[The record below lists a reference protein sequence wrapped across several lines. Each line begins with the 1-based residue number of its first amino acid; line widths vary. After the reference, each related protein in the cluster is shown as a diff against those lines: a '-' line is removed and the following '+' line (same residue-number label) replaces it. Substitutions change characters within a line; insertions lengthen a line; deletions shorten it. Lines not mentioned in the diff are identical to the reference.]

1 MGRVSG
7 RAVEMKRICW
17 LIVATLLGA
26 CTPAP
31 QFIDGAGNN
40 VSLSALTGKPLLVN
54 YFAPWCAPCLREMPR
69 LNALAAEGQIAVV
82 AINYD
87 PTTPAELGQLATRYE
102 IKVPLL
108 IANADASLP
117 FPRPGALPTSYLLD
131 SEGKLKQTLVGE
143 LDQQQIEMLRAAAS
157 SLSH

>member
-17 LIVATLLGA
+17 LIVAALLGA

-31 QFIDGAGNN
+31 QFIDGTGNN
-40 VSLSALTGKPLLVN
+40 LSLSALTGKPLLVN
-54 YFAPWCAPCLREMPR
+54 YFAPWCAPCLREMP
-69 LNALAAEGQIAVV
+69 LLATLHQEGRIRVI

-87 PTTPAELGQLATRYE
+87 PASPAELTELARRHA
-102 IKVPLL
+102 IRVPLM
-108 IANADASLP
+108 IPDDDARLP

-131 SEGKLKQTLVGE
+131 ARGTLLETLVGE
-143 LDQQQIEMLRAAAS
+143 LDEQKLVEIKRRVAS
-157 SLSH
+157 AP

>member
-1 MGRVSG
+1 MVRVSG
-7 RAVEMKRICW
+7 KAMEMKRICW

-26 CTPAP
+26 CSPAP
-31 QFIDGAGNN
+31 DFTDGAGKK
-40 VSLSALTGKPLLVN
+40 VSLADLGGKPLLVN

>member
-1 MGRVSG
+1 MVRVSG
-7 RAVEMKRICW
+7 SGKELKRICW
-17 LIVATLLGA
+17 LIVAGLLGA

-31 QFIDGAGNN
+31 EFTDATGQP
-40 VSLSALTGKPLLVN
+40 VSLRHFAGKPLLVN

-69 LNALAAEGQIAVV
+69 LNGLAAEGQIAVV

-87 PTTPAELGQLATRYE
+87 PTTPTELGQLATRYE

-108 IANADASLP
+108 IANAEASLP

-131 SEGKLKQTLVGE
+131 SEGKLNQTLVGE
-143 LDQQQIEMLRAAAS
+143 LDPSKIEMLKSAAS

>member
-1 MGRVSG
+1 MVRVSG
-7 RAVEMKRICW
+7 SGKELKRICW
-17 LIVATLLGA
+17 LIVAGLLGA

-31 QFIDGAGNN
+31 EFTDATGQP
-40 VSLSALTGKPLLVN
+40 VSLSHWVGKPLLVN

-87 PTTPAELGQLATRYE
+87 PTTPTELGQLATRYE

-108 IANADASLP
+108 IANAEASLP

-143 LDQQQIEMLRAAAS
+143 LDPSKIEMIKAAAS

>member
-1 MGRVSG
+1 MVRVSG
-7 RAVEMKRICW
+7 SGGELKRICW
-17 LIVATLLGA
+17 LIVAGLLGA
-26 CTPAP
+26 CTPSPEFTDATGQP
-31 QFIDGAGNN
+31 VG
-40 VSLSALTGKPLLVN
+40 LRHLRGKPLLVN

-87 PTTPAELGQLATRYE
+87 PTTPAELGQLAAQYQ

-108 IANADASLP
+108 IANEGASLP
-117 FPRPGALPTSYLLD
+117 FPRPDALPTSYLLD

-143 LDQQQIEMLRAAAS
+143 LDQPKIEILKTAVS
-157 SLSH
+157 SVSH

>member
-1 MGRVSG
+1 
-7 RAVEMKRICW
+7 MKRICW
-17 LIVATLLGA
+17 LIVAALLGA

-40 VSLSALTGKPLLVN
+40 LSLSALTGKPLLVN

>member
-1 MGRVSG
+1 MVRVSSSG
-7 RAVEMKRICW
+7 KELIRICW
-17 LIVATLLGA
+17 LIVAGLLGA

-31 QFIDGAGNN
+31 EFTDAKGQPI
-40 VSLSALTGKPLLVN
+40 SLSHWVGKPLLVN

-69 LNALAAEGQIAVV
+69 LNALAAEGQLTVV

-87 PTTPAELGQLATRYE
+87 PTTPAKLDRLAAQYH

-108 IANADASLP
+108 IANEDAKLP
-117 FPRPGALPTSYLLD
+117 FPRPSGLPTSYLFD
-131 SEGKLKQTLVGE
+131 SEGKLKQTLIGE
-143 LDQQQIEMLRAAAS
+143 LDQQQIEMLKATAS

>member
-17 LIVATLLGA
+17 LIVAALLGA

-31 QFIDGAGNN
+31 QFIDGTGNN
-40 VSLSALTGKPLLVN
+40 LSLSALAGKPLLIN

>member
-1 MGRVSG
+1 
-7 RAVEMKRICW
+7 MKRICW
-17 LIVATLLGA
+17 LIVAALLGA

-31 QFIDGAGNN
+31 QFIDGTGNN
-40 VSLSALTGKPLLVN
+40 LSLSALAGKPLLIN

>member
-1 MGRVSG
+1 MVRVSG
-7 RAVEMKRICW
+7 SGKELKRICW
-17 LIVATLLGA
+17 LIVAGLLGA
-26 CTPAP
+26 CTPAAEFTDVTEQP
-31 QFIDGAGNN
+31 
-40 VSLSALTGKPLLVN
+40 VSLRHFVGKPLLVN
-54 YFAPWCAPCLREMPR
+54 YFAPWCAPCLREMPH
-69 LNALAAEGQIAVV
+69 LNALAAQGQIAVV

-87 PTTPAELGQLATRYE
+87 PTTPTELGQLATRYE

-108 IANADASLP
+108 IANAEASLP

-143 LDQQQIEMLRAAAS
+143 LDPSKIEVLKAAAS

>member
-1 MGRVSG
+1 MVRVSG
-7 RAVEMKRICW
+7 SGKELKRICW
-17 LIVATLLGA
+17 LIVAGLLGA
-26 CTPAP
+26 CTPAAEFTDAKGQP
-31 QFIDGAGNN
+31 
-40 VSLSALTGKPLLVN
+40 VSLHHFVGKPLLIN
-54 YFAPWCAPCLREMPR
+54 YFAPWCAPCLREMPY
-69 LNALAAEGQIAVV
+69 LNALAAQGQIAVV

-143 LDQQQIEMLRAAAS
+143 LDQQQIEMLKATAS
-157 SLSH
+157 NLSH

>member
-1 MGRVSG
+1 
-7 RAVEMKRICW
+7 MKRICW
-17 LIVATLLGA
+17 LIVAALLGA

-31 QFIDGAGNN
+31 QFTDGTGKNL
-40 VSLSALTGKPLLVN
+40 SLSALTGKPLLVN

-131 SEGKLKQTLVGE
+131 SEGKLKQTLVGD

>member
-7 RAVEMKRICW
+7 RPVEMKRICW
-17 LIVATLLGA
+17 LIVAALLGA

-31 QFIDGAGNN
+31 QFIDGTGKN
-40 VSLSALTGKPLLVN
+40 VSLSALAGKPLLVN

>member
-1 MGRVSG
+1 MVRVSG
-7 RAVEMKRICW
+7 RGKELKRICW
-17 LIVATLLGA
+17 LIVAGLLGA

-31 QFIDGAGNN
+31 EFTDAKGQPI
-40 VSLSALTGKPLLVN
+40 SLSHFAGKPLLVN
-54 YFAPWCAPCLREMPR
+54 YFAPWCAPCLREMPH
-69 LNALAAEGQIAVV
+69 LNGLAAEGQIAVV

-108 IANADASLP
+108 IANAEASLP
-117 FPRPGALPTSYLLD
+117 FSRPGALPTSYLLD

-143 LDQQQIEMLRAAAS
+143 LDQQQIEMLKTTTS

>member
-1 MGRVSG
+1 
-7 RAVEMKRICW
+7 MKRICW
-17 LIVATLLGA
+17 LIVAALLGA

-31 QFIDGAGNN
+31 QFIDGTGNN
-40 VSLSALTGKPLLVN
+40 LSLSALAGKPLLVN

>member
-1 MGRVSG
+1 MVRVSG
-7 RAVEMKRICW
+7 SGKELKRICW
-17 LIVATLLGA
+17 LIVAGLLGA

-31 QFIDGAGNN
+31 EFTDATGQS
-40 VSLSALTGKPLLVN
+40 VSLRHFAGKPLLVN

-69 LNALAAEGQIAVV
+69 LNGLAAEGMIAVV

-108 IANADASLP
+108 IANAEASLP

-131 SEGKLKQTLVGE
+131 SEGKLKQTLIGE
-143 LDQQQIEMLRAAAS
+143 LDPSNIEMLKATISRV
-157 SLSH
+157 SH

>member
-1 MGRVSG
+1 MVRVSG
-7 RAVEMKRICW
+7 SGKELKRICW
-17 LIVATLLGA
+17 LIVAGLLGA
-26 CTPAP
+26 CTPAAEFTDAKGQP
-31 QFIDGAGNN
+31 I
-40 VSLSALTGKPLLVN
+40 SLHHFVGKPLLVN

-87 PTTPAELGQLATRYE
+87 PTTPAELDKLAAQYH

-108 IANADASLP
+108 IANTEASLP

-131 SEGKLKQTLVGE
+131 REGKLKQTLVGE
-143 LDQQQIEMLRAAAS
+143 LDQQQIEMLKATAS
-157 SLSH
+157 SMSH

>member
-1 MGRVSG
+1 MVRVSG
-7 RAVEMKRICW
+7 SGKELKRICW
-17 LIVATLLGA
+17 LIVAGLLGA

-31 QFIDGAGNN
+31 EFIAATGQP
-40 VSLSALTGKPLLVN
+40 VSLRHFAGKPLLVN

-69 LNALAAEGQIAVV
+69 LNGLAAEGQIAVV

-87 PTTPAELGQLATRYE
+87 PSTPAELGQLATRYE

-108 IANADASLP
+108 IANAEASLP

-143 LDQQQIEMLRAAAS
+143 LDPSKIEMLKSAAS

>member
-1 MGRVSG
+1 
-7 RAVEMKRICW
+7 MKRICW
-17 LIVATLLGA
+17 LIVAALLGA

-31 QFIDGAGNN
+31 QFTDGTGKNL
-40 VSLSALTGKPLLVN
+40 SLSALAGKPLLVN

>member
-1 MGRVSG
+1 
-7 RAVEMKRICW
+7 MKRICW
-17 LIVATLLGA
+17 LIVAALLGA

-31 QFIDGAGNN
+31 QFTDGAGNN
-40 VSLSALTGKPLLVN
+40 VSLSALTGKPLLIN

>member
-1 MGRVSG
+1 
-7 RAVEMKRICW
+7 MKRICW

-31 QFIDGAGNN
+31 QFIDRAGKKL
-40 VSLSALTGKPLLVN
+40 SLSALTGKPLLVN

>member
-1 MGRVSG
+1 MDRVSG

-17 LIVATLLGA
+17 LIVAALLGA

-31 QFIDGAGNN
+31 QFTDGAGNN

>member
-17 LIVATLLGA
+17 LIVAALLGA

-31 QFIDGAGNN
+31 QFTDGAGNN
-40 VSLSALTGKPLLVN
+40 LSLSALTGKPLLVN

>member
-17 LIVATLLGA
+17 LIVAALLGA

-31 QFIDGAGNN
+31 QFTDGAGNN
-40 VSLSALTGKPLLVN
+40 VSLSALTGKPLLIN

>member
-1 MGRVSG
+1 
-7 RAVEMKRICW
+7 MKRICW
-17 LIVATLLGA
+17 LIVAALLGA

-31 QFIDGAGNN
+31 QFTDGTGKNL
-40 VSLSALTGKPLLVN
+40 SLSALTGKPLLVN